1 VEVRTAREGVT
12 AGTARKYLSAQSPV
26 ALPRRVSNGQPRRGA
41 VDEVAPVIDAI
52 LRSWIPVKGAE
63 IH

>member
-1 VEVRTAREGVT
+1 VT